1 MTSLLQ
7 NRQLPGLTMK
17 SKALMPGVLLYVGLY
32 LYFHLFAFSAPILRD
47 GDQWLFA
54 QSGARIVAGQL
65 PYRDFFEMLSP
76 GTDLV
81 YACSFVLFGQRFVIA
96 NILLLFIG
104 LVFVYLVTIIAR
116 AHCAG

>member
-1 MTSLLQ
+1 MASLLQ
-7 NRQLPGLTMK
+7 NR
-17 SKALMPGVLLYVGLY
+17 SRALMPGVLLYVGLY
-32 LYFHLFAFSAPILRD
+32 LYFHLFAFYTPILRD

-65 PYRDFFEMLSP
+65 PYRDFFEMLTP

-96 NILLLFIG
+96 NILFLFVP
-104 LVFVYLVTIIAR
+104 LVFVYLVTIVAR
-116 AHCAG
+116 AVLDDE